1 MNDDVEP
8 GLDLSNPEPEPSLPS
23 MDGSQDDQNAKLLE
37 FLSEHQWACTSMQ
50 QTAPSMQDIYSYGSA
65 SPVRIPAGN
74 GSITLT
80 ITVFL

>member
-1 MNDDVEP
+1 MKPEP
-8 GLDLSNPEPEPSLPS
+8 GIDMSNPEPEPIIQGP
-23 MDGSQDDQNAKLLE
+23 DIEKNDKLLE

-50 QTAPSMQDIYSYGSA
+50 HTAAATHDIYSMGSA